1 MAADRD
7 AMTPDVRFAVLGP
20 LEVRHR
26 DREVAVPGDRARAL
40 LAALLL
46 RANQPVP
53 VEDLVARLWNGD
65 APTPHRAKATLQM
78 VVTRLRQA
86 LGEANV
92 VRTTA
97 NGYAAD
103 VPPGA
108 LDLHLFRERAARG
121 DFAAAL
127 RLWRGAPVADVA
139 SPVLRREDVPPLLE
153 EHLVVLE
160 RRIEADLEAG
170 AGGELEQELRGLVA
184 RYPLRE
190 RFWGLLM
197 AALAREGRRTEALA
211 VYAAL
216 RARLADQLG
225 VDPGPNLQR
234 LHRELSAARSATP
247 RRLPPRTGFFVGR
260 RAELA
265 ALDALLDVDEGT
277 AVVAAIGG
285 AAGIGKTSLAV
296 HWAHEVADRFPDRQL
311 YADLRGFDPAT
322 DPVRPDEVIR
332 HFLDALGV
340 DRDRVPVGLDARAAL
355 YRAVLADRRVLV
367 LLDNARDSE
376 QVRPLLPGG
385 AAPLVLIT
393 SRNDLSGLVVREGA
407 VPLTLDLLDE
417 PEARALLER
426 RIGPGGRDAEP
437 AAFDS
442 LVAHCAGLPL
452 ALAIVAARVAGD
464 PGLPLS
470 ALAAEL
476 ADARTRLAAL
486 DTGDPTTKARAV
498 FSWSCRRL
506 SEPTARVFRLLGLHP
521 GPHVTPAAA
530 ASMAGVGQAAAKEA
544 LRELVRS
551 RLLAQPAPGRYAF
564 HDLIR
569 LYAADEARGHH
580 TGDER
585 RAAVRGLLDHLLHSA
600 DRADRLLYPQRDPVA
615 LVPAGPGAAP
625 VVPTDRHAA
634 LAWFTTEHPVLVG
647 AVELAHDE
655 GFHAHAWQLA
665 WAVATYFQRQ
675 GHWRDQLATQQV
687 ALAAG
692 LRLDDLEAQARAHR
706 TIGLTGIRTGDL
718 DGAARHYGR
727 ALELSTRLGDD
738 FGRARAHRGLAAVHE
753 RRGRY
758 EDSLRESASALELFR
773 GSGQR
778 AALAGAL
785 NAVGWFRSLLGDHGA
800 ALEHCR
806 EALSAFRELGDLFG
820 QANALDSLGHAL
832 HHSGRHDEAV
842 ARFREA
848 VELWR
853 DTGSKDEEAR
863 TLRRLGHVE
872 RDRGD
877 AAAALT
883 ALARAAELF
892 DGLDPAGAAA
902 VREDMSRL
910 SRPDHAG

>member
-1 MAADRD
+1 MAAHRN
-7 AMTPDVRFAVLGP
+7 PRRPEIRFAVLGP
-20 LEVRHR
+20 LEVRHG
-26 DREVAVPGDRARAL
+26 DREVAVPGGRARAL

-46 RANQPVP
+46 RADRTVP

-65 APTPHRAKATLQM
+65 APAPRRAKATLQM

-97 NGYAAD
+97 NGYAAE

-108 LDLHLFRERAARG
+108 LDLHVFRELAAG
-121 DFAAAL
+121 GEYAAAL
-127 RLWRGAPVADVA
+127 RLWRGTPVADVA

-170 AGGELEQELRGLVA
+170 GGDELEEELRGLVA

-190 RFWGLLM
+190 RFCALLM
-197 AALAREGRRTEALA
+197 TALARSGRRTEALA
-211 VYAAL
+211 AYAAL
-216 RARLADQLG
+216 RARLVDRLG
-225 VDPGPNLQR
+225 VEPGPNLQR
-234 LHRELSAARSATP
+234 LHRELPAPRPVAP

-265 ALDALLDVDEGT
+265 ALDGLLDVDAGT

-285 AAGIGKTSLAV
+285 TAGVGKTALAV
-296 HWAHEVADRFPDRQL
+296 HWAHEVADRFPDGRL
-311 YADLRGFDPAT
+311 YADLRGYDPTA
-322 DPVRPDEVIR
+322 DPVRPDEAIR

-355 YRAVLADRRVLV
+355 YRTVLADRRVLV

-385 AAPLVLIT
+385 TAPLVLIT

-407 VPLTLDLLDE
+407 VPLSLDLLDE

-426 RIGPGGRDAEP
+426 RIGSVGRAAEP
-437 AAFDS
+437 AALDS

-452 ALAIVAARVAGD
+452 ALAIVAARAAAD
-464 PGLPLS
+464 PDLPLG

-476 ADARTRLAAL
+476 ADERTRLAAL
-486 DTGDPTTKARAV
+486 DAGDPATAARAV

-506 SEPTARVFRLLGLHP
+506 SESTARVFRLLGLHP
-521 GPHVTPAAA
+521 GPHVTPAAT
-530 ASMAGVGQAAAKEA
+530 ASLAGVGTPAAKEA

-551 RLLAQPAPGRYAF
+551 RLMSQPAPGRYAF
-564 HDLIR
+564 HDLTR
-569 LYAADEARGHH
+569 LYAADEAREHH
-580 TGDER
+580 DEGER

-600 DRADRLLYPQRDPVA
+600 DRADRLLHPQRDPVA
-615 LVPAGPGAAP
+615 LVPADPGAVP
-625 VVPTDRHAA
+625 VEPADHRAA
-634 LAWFTTEHPVLVG
+634 LAWFATEHPVLVG
-647 AVELAHDE
+647 AVELAHEE
-655 GFHAHAWQLA
+655 GFDAHAWQLA
-665 WAVATYFQRQ
+665 WTVATYFQRQ

-692 LRLDDLEAQARAHR
+692 LRLGDLDAQVRAHR
-706 TIGLTGIRTGDL
+706 NIGLTGIKTGDL
-718 DGAARHYGR
+718 DGAARHYGL
-727 ALELSTRLGDD
+727 ALELSSRLGDD

-758 EDSLRESASALELFR
+758 EDSLRECASALELFR
-773 GSGQR
+773 GSGRR
-778 AALAGAL
+778 AAVAGAL
-785 NAVGWFRSLLGDHGA
+785 NAVGWFHSLLGDHDA
-800 ALEHCR
+800 ALAHCR

-820 QANALDSLGHAL
+820 QAGALDSLGHAL

-853 DTGSKDEEAR
+853 DTGAKDEEAR
-863 TLRRLGHVE
+863 TSRRLGHAE

-877 AAAALT
+877 VPAALA
-883 ALARAAELF
+883 ALERAAELF
-892 DGLDPAGAAA
+892 DGLDPAEAAA
-902 VREDMSRL
+902 VREEVDRL
-910 SRPDHAG
+910 SPARHGR